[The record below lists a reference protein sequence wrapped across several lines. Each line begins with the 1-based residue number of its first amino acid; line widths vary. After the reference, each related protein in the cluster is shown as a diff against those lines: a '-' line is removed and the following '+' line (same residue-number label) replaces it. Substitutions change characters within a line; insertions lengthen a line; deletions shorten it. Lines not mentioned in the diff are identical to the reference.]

1 MGKTS
6 QHELS
11 YEVWRRV
18 IRCMPH
24 PPPPAGEGI
33 IKGPFVLLDHQLAFP
48 VFDLWWVGGR

>member
-33 IKGPFVLLDHQLAFP
+33 IKGPFVESFTRSSASFP
-48 VFDLWWVGGR
+48 RF